1 MVDIKPF
8 QLERFFDKWEFK
20 AEVLLCCSDVE
31 PLTLKEILAHADA
44 DDLERWD
51 QLALGYTMSCG
62 LDTLRQHIAKAF
74 YTEATESD
82 INVCV
87 PEEGIYLSMLTL
99 LKPGDEVVCTLPA
112 YQSLHSIAESLQCKV
127 HDWNPKQDEG
137 GLLRFDVQDALDAL
151 ASNPKVKL
159 VVVNVPHNPTGLTL
173 RRADLHSLVDAC
185 KGAGSYLFMDEM
197 YKFLELEH
205 GEEGPLPS
213 ACDVYERGI
222 TLCGLSKSFA
232 SPGLRIGW
240 IACRDAAF
248 MKSFA
253 MLKDYTTICPPTP
266 CECLAIMVIK
276 QRDWIVKRSLD
287 LIRTNAAALKAFC
300 DAHAD
305 CIDFYAPQA
314 GSIVF
319 PRIRIPGMGGAT
331 AFCEAFVKEQNTLLL
346 PASVYEGPMAEED
359 DRVRFGLGRDPEKTK
374 EGLRRLGQFFDA
386 HTKNAATA

>member
-1 MVDIKPF
+1 MQAPKPF
-8 QLERFFDKWEFK
+8 KLERFFAEHEFSV
-20 AEVLLCCSDVE
+20 ERMLCNSDVQ
-31 PLTLKEILAHADA
+31 PLSVPDLLKHADA
-44 DDLERWD
+44 DDRKRWEGLE
-51 QLALGYTMSCG
+51 LGYG
-62 LDTLRQHIAKAF
+62 EYPGDETLRQHIAKAF
-74 YTEATESD
+74 YTDATEND
-82 INVCV
+82 INCVV
-87 PEEGIYLSMLTL
+87 PEEGIFLSMLTL
-99 LKPGDEVVCTLPA
+99 LQPGSEVICMMPS
-112 YQSLHSIAESLQCKV
+112 YQSLHAVAESLQCKV
-127 HDWNPKQDEG
+127 HAWNPKQDEG

>member
-127 HDWNPKQDEG
+127 HAWNPKQDEG

-197 YKFLELEH
+197 YSHLEH